1 VIDPPQRVQGAD
13 DHAVTRGRLPETL
26 VNQITSA
33 DGTSIAVER
42 TGTGPALVLVDGAF
56 CGRSFGP
63 ARALAAKLADSFTVY
78 FYDRRGRGDSGDTK
92 PYAVAREIED
102 LAAVIGYSGGNAF
115 VYGISSGAAVALEA
129 AAAGVPMR
137 KLATY
142 EAAYTGVGVDTH
154 GVPVDHAGHLNE
166 LLARNKRGAMV
177 SYFLVKMIGVP
188 AFVPIML
195 RLMPN
200 VWKSQKAA
208 ANTLPYEVAVLN
220 NFTAPT
226 DRLGQISVPTLV
238 MVGGKAAPA
247 MAAAQTTTA
256 NAIPHSVHH
265 TLQGQTHQVS
275 DTAMA
280 TELRGF
286 FTT

>member
-1 VIDPPQRVQGAD
+1 MK
-13 DHAVTRGRLPETL
+13 TTLPETH
-26 VNQITSA
+26 VSQVTSA
-33 DGTSIAVER
+33 DGTSICVEH
-42 TGTGPALVLVDGAF
+42 TGAGPALVLVDGAF

-63 ARALAAKLADSFTVY
+63 ARGLATRLADSFAVY
-78 FYDRRGRGDSGDTK
+78 FYDRRGRGDSGDTQT
-92 PYAVAREIED
+92 YSVEREIED
-102 LAAVIGYSGGNAF
+102 LAAVIDYAGGNAF

-137 KLATY
+137 KIATY
-142 EAAYTGVGVDTH
+142 EVPYTGVGVSD
-154 GVPVDHAGHLNE
+154 GLPVDHASHLNG
-166 LLARNKRGAMV
+166 LLAQNKRGAMV

-195 RLMPN
+195 RLMPK

-208 ANTLPYEVAVLN
+208 ANTLPYEIAVLN

-226 DRLGQISVPTLV
+226 DRLAKIAVPTLV
-238 MVGGKAAPA
+238 MLGGKAAPA

-256 NAIPHSVHH
+256 NALPHAERNI
-265 TLQGQTHQVS
+265 LEGQSHQVS
-275 DTAMA
+275 ATVMG
-280 TELRGF
+280 TELRNF